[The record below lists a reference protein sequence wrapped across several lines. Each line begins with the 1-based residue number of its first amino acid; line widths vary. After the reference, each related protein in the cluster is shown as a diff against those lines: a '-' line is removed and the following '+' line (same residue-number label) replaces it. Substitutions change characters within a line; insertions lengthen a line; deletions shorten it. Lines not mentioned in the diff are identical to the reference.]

1 MLCTIHFN
9 LMRIF
14 SPYFLHI
21 CESHH
26 QKYHI
31 VSRNFLSS
39 PERPLVPVCT
49 VLCSVIAFWHLSIN
63 RQRQD
68 TRLESCNIWELGR
81 DCLEFCVSL
90 FNNRHILHI
99 IFIGCTSNFYKIR
112 KPYIPNHK
120 NFWPSWT
127 ITNIILLQICGCW
140 HRHQPGQLQDGS
152 PTSNNRDHHG
162 HPATQGNMLSIN
174 SCNHS
179 YSQMMS
185 WTADLQYPV

>member
-1 MLCTIHFN
+1 MRVAGDYCFRFFNPFHVILCIIHFI
-9 LMRIF
+9 LKRIF

-81 DCLEFCVSL
+81 DCLECYVSL

-99 IFIGCTSNFYKIR
+99 IFPKHRLHISFLQNIK
-112 KPYIPNHK
+112 
-120 NFWPSWT
+120 T
-127 ITNIILLQICGCW
+127 I
-140 HRHQPGQLQDGS
+140 
-152 PTSNNRDHHG
+152 
-162 HPATQGNMLSIN
+162 
-174 SCNHS
+174 
-179 YSQMMS
+179 YSQP
-185 WTADLQYPV
+185 WKLLTKLDYN